1 MNRAK
6 LGRAVRRRGWI
17 LASLVGTLGLG
28 AAVPAR
34 AADPSHTPEP
44 LTKPEHEHEHGPGH
58 AHEHEPVATTPE
70 GEPTD
75 ADSALAPTEADA
87 TRVVTVKTTT
97 GDGLTATS
105 HRIDSATLRA
115 TPKRT
120 AEDLLRL
127 VPGLLVVQ
135 HGNLGKGYQYY
146 IRGFDA
152 VHGADVEVLVDDV
165 PINERSNVH
174 ANGYLDM
181 GFVIP
186 EVVQSIEVKKGS
198 VRLEQGA
205 FATAGSVEYRLG
217 VPGPLRGTQVGYEFG
232 STGRHRAAVVHAPHD
247 RGEETFLAVSAFT
260 DQGYGENREAQ
271 AMSALGKARLWKG
284 RGAFVDALGGVY
296 AARFGLPG
304 TLRLSD
310 VNTGRVGF
318 YDAYLHDTGGESA
331 RAIAA
336 VTAGVERRRG
346 SLQLTAHGQLRRLSL
361 DENFTGSLGTIREF
375 RGDPRAALG
384 DRNLQRQDEARGGLR
399 LHGHWHVH
407 ERVALRLEGH
417 WHGSAVDQQVDG
429 LTPERAIWRVE
440 RDFLVE
446 QHELGLGPGV
456 RWRALPWL
464 RLEAGVRAEAYHARV
479 RDRVH
484 GGPVRGG
491 TQFTIAPRF
500 AAQALLGRRWQL
512 FAAYGRG
519 FRPPEARAF
528 TLPEQVP
535 EDVDLDEYAGG
546 RPHMTVADNAEVGA
560 RWEPASFIDVSAAAF
575 GTFIERESIFDH
587 VSGFNIELGP
597 TRRLGAE
604 AEVQLRP
611 TPWLGL
617 GVSAVYN
624 HARFTTT
631 GAPVPGAPPF
641 LAQLQGTLMHP
652 NGWRA
657 GLRWFAMGRRPLAY
671 GATAGALTVLDA
683 SFGYQWRWLGL
694 DLSVDNVLGTRWR
707 DGEYHFASHWNPE
720 ESPSSLP
727 TIHFVAGPPR
737 MLRISGSIRF

>member
-1 MNRAK
+1 MLAGC
-6 LGRAVRRRGWI
+6 LGA
-17 LASLVGTLGLG
+17 LNLGL
-28 AAVPAR
+28 VIPAH
-34 AADPSHTPEP
+34 AADPGDAPEP
-44 LTKPEHEHEHGPGH
+44 LTEPG
-58 AHEHEPVATTPE
+58 
-70 GEPTD
+70 
-75 ADSALAPTEADA
+75 ADPTEAAPVPTAPTSPSPVSPPPASADA
-87 TRVVTVKTTT
+87 ADDEGVRVVTVKTTT

-105 HRIDSATLRA
+105 HRIDTATLRT

-135 HGNLGKGYQYY
+135 HGNQGKGYQYY

-165 PINERSNVH
+165 PVNERSNVH

-186 EVVQSIEVKKGS
+186 EVVQTIEVKKGS

-217 VPGPLRGTQVGYEFG
+217 VPGAFRGTQVGYEFG
-232 STGRHRAAVVHAPHD
+232 STGRHRAVVVHAPRD
-247 RGEETFLAVSAFT
+247 RGDETFVAASAFT
-260 DQGYGENREAQ
+260 DQGYGENRQAQ
-271 AMSALGKARLWKG
+271 AVSALGKARLWQG

-296 AARFGLPG
+296 AASFGLPG

-331 RAIAA
+331 RALAA
-336 VTAGVERRRG
+336 VTAGVERDRG
-346 SLQLTAHGQLRRLSL
+346 SLQLTTHAQLRRLSL
-361 DENFTGSLGTIREF
+361 DENFTGSLGTVREF
-375 RGDPRAALG
+375 RGDPRAVVG
-384 DRNLQRQDEARGGLR
+384 DRNLQRQDEARGGVR

-407 ERVALRLEGH
+407 PRVALRLEGH
-417 WHGSAVDQQVDG
+417 WHGSTIDQQLDD

-440 RDFLVE
+440 RDLLIA

-479 RDRVH
+479 RDRLQ
-484 GGPVRGG
+484 GGPRRRG
-491 TQFTIAPRF
+491 TQFTLAPRF
-500 AAQALLGRRWQL
+500 AAQAALGRHWQL

-528 TLPEQVP
+528 TLPQAVP
-535 EDVDLDEYAGG
+535 ENVDLDEFRGG
-546 RPHMTVADNAEVGA
+546 EPKMTVADNTEVGA
-560 RWEPASFIDVSAAAF
+560 RWQPAGFIDVGAAVF
-575 GTFIERESIFDH
+575 GTFIARESIFDH

-597 TRRLGAE
+597 TRRLGVE
-604 AEVQLRP
+604 ADVQIRP

-617 GVSAVYN
+617 GVSAVGN

-652 NGWRA
+652 SGWRA
-657 GLRWFAMGRRPLAY
+657 GLRWFAMGRRPLSY

-683 SFGYQWRWLGL
+683 SVGYQWKWLGL

-707 DGEYHFASHWNPE
+707 DGEYHFASHWNPD
-720 ESPSSLP
+720 ESPSSIP
-727 TIHFVAGPPR
+727 AIHFVAGPPR
-737 MLRISGSIRF
+737 MFRLAGSVRF